1 MGKDKITENDNKS
14 ISKITVSY
22 DDKTENIIKKG
33 VIISLDEKSVG
44 IESCNINRKQ
54 ELAAVVEAMLQ
65 VGCKYGI
72 LDDLID

>member
-14 ISKITVSY
+14 ISEITVSY

-33 VIISLDEKSVG
+33 VIISLDEKSDG

-54 ELAAVVEAMLQ
+54 ELTAVVEAMLQ

-72 LDDLID
+72 FDDLID